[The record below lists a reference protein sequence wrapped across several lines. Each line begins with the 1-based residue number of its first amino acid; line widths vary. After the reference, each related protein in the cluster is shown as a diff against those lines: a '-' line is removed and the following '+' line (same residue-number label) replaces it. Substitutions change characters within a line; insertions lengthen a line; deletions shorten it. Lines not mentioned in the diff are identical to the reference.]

1 MCCLPFRSIRGP
13 QIRDSLFITRE
24 SFQTFLLTQM
34 IECAWSSG
42 DLDSVPESRR
52 TPEEWNSNPLQYF
65 CQESFIDRGA
75 WRATV
80 HWVAKSQTQLSNSQF
95 HFTYFFTED
104 PLAFH
109 PRLQKEFLSSITLFK
124 KVNLFFRQNINEGCF
139 ICLIFAFTCTFH
151 KCKYLSS
158 FFFQV
163 QFIYLFIYLEYH
175 GLKGTYPLPYYM
187 NLTDQMIPNIILPS
201 MLGTGIL

>member
-34 IECAWSSG
+34 IEFAWSSG
-42 DLDSVPESRR
+42 DLDSVPKSRR
-52 TPEEWNSNPLQYF
+52 TPEEGNSNPLQYF
-65 CQESFIDRGA
+65 CLESFIDRGA

-80 HWVAKSQTQLSNSQF
+80 HWVAKSQTQLSNSQL
-95 HFTYFFTED
+95 HFTYFLTQD

-109 PRLQKEFLSSITLFK
+109 PRLQKELLSSIMLCK
-124 KVNLFFRQNINEGCF
+124 KVNLFFHQNINEGCF

-158 FFFQV
+158 FFFPRTIHLFI
-163 QFIYLFIYLEYH
+163 FIYLFWSIMDTGYLSLALLYES
-175 GLKGTYPLPYYM
+175 
-187 NLTDQMIPNIILPS
+187 NRPNDS
-201 MLGTGIL
+201 KHNFT